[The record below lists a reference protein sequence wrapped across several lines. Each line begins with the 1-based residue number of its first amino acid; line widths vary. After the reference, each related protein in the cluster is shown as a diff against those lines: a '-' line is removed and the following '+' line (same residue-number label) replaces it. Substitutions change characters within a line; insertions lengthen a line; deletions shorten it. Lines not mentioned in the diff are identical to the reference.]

1 MDVETDMHTGRMP
14 CQHDGADQCYASK
27 AEEHQRWSAN
37 HYKIRESHETDSPS
51 QSSGETNSANA

>member
-1 MDVETDMHTGRMP
+1 MHTGRMP